1 MSVSLYLINPRS
13 DFGAYYSADIYERL
27 GLAPAAFVTDL
38 SVATVAALAPDDFQV
53 RICEESVMP
62 VDFESDADFI
72 GITGKSS
79 QRTGMLRLARE
90 FRKRG
95 KTVIIGG
102 PYVTLSPEQLREHCD
117 ILVRGELESIAERF
131 FEDLRNGGYADD
143 YYGEAADLSDS
154 PPPRWDLY
162 PVDRALQGCVQ
173 TSRGCPFICDFC
185 DTIQYVGRRQRHK
198 PAAQVTA
205 ELDALYELGLRTV
218 FLADDNF
225 TAHRPKARELLT
237 ALGDWQATRTQG
249 KVRFS
254 TQLSMDAAGHEDI
267 LRLCARAGLYE
278 AFVGIETP
286 NEESLLACGKKQNLR
301 ADLTQRLETFV
312 SHGID
317 VIGGLMV
324 GFDSDGPDIFEHQYA
339 FCMGTPVPTFSLN
352 ALNAPPTTPL
362 FNRLKSEQRLLDLD
376 EASQAMTPWWT
387 NLRPAQMSVGD
398 LETGLKWL
406 INRLYAPRAFEQRMS
421 RFIECFDTQLEQDP
435 GSGSRRAVNI
445 QGVSVV
451 KAIRD
456 LGERES
462 AMMTRLSQAARAK
475 PATQEHLFANLFRY
489 MQIRKLYT
497 DAGCWDPLM
506 AANDSPW
513 QQVQAV

>member
-53 RICEESVMP
+53 SICEESVMP
-62 VDFESDADFI
+62 VDFDSEADFI

-90 FRKRG
+90 FRRRG
-95 KTVIIGG
+95 KTVIFGG
-102 PYVTLSPEQLREHCD
+102 PYATLSPQNLRADCD
-117 ILVRGELESIAERF
+117 ILVRGELESIATRF
-131 FEDLRNGGYADD
+131 FDDLRHGNYADD
-143 YYGEAADLSDS
+143 YFGEAADLADS
-154 PPPRWDLY
+154 PAPRWDIY

-185 DTIQYVGRRQRHK
+185 DTIQYVGRLQRHK

-205 ELDALYELGLRTV
+205 ELDTLYALGIRTV

-225 TAHRPKARELLT
+225 TAHRPKARELLK
-237 ALGDWQATRTQG
+237 ALADWQAGREQG

-254 TQLSMDAAGHEDI
+254 TQLSMDAAGHTDI
-267 LRLCARAGLYE
+267 LDLCARAGIYE

-301 ADLTQRLETFV
+301 ADLTQRLEMFIA
-312 SHGID
+312 HGID

-324 GFDSDGPDIFEHQYA
+324 GFDSDGLDIFERQYE
-339 FCMGTPVPTFSLN
+339 FCMATPVPTFSLN
-352 ALNAPPTTPL
+352 AVNAPPTTPL
-362 FNRLKSEQRLLDLD
+362 FKRLRIEQRLLDLD
-376 EASQAMTPWWT
+376 ESTQAMTPWWT
-387 NLRPAQMSVGD
+387 NFQPARMSIAE
-398 LETGLKWL
+398 LEHGVKWL
-406 INRLYAPRAFEQRMS
+406 INRLYAPPAFERRML
-421 RFIECFDTQLEQDP
+421 RFIACFDSVFEHRS
-435 GSGSRRAVNI
+435 GGGSRRAVNL

-451 KAIRD
+451 KAIRE
-456 LGERES
+456 LGDEES
-462 AMMTRLSQAARAK
+462 LMLNRLSQAARAK

-489 MQIRKLYT
+489 MQIRKLYA
-497 DAGCWDPLM
+497 DAGCWDPAL
-506 AANDSPW
+506 AATHSPW
-513 QQVQAV
+513 QHSKAV